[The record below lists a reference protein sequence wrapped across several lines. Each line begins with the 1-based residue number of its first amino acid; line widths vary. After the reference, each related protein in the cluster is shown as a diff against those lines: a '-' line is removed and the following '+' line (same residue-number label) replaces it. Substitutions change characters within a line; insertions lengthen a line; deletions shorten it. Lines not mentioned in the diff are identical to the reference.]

1 MGRSAGRH
9 KNTQLVMDAIS
20 QIPINLNLVKLFHS
34 DREKESDNY
43 LLCECLKEFG
53 MQRSL
58 NNKRSPYDDTVAEAT
73 FKTVK
78 TEFVSNTIFDL
89 LKQLR
94 LQFNHYVDWFN
105 DNRFRLSLNYQS
117 LIEYKMNL

>member
-1 MGRSAGRH
+1 
-9 KNTQLVMDAIS
+9 
-20 QIPINLNLVKLFHS
+20 
-34 DREKESDNY
+34 
-43 LLCECLKEFG
+43 

-78 TEFVSNTIFDL
+78 TEFVSNTIFDS